1 MVNVE
6 SLEEGDI
13 VYAAVPFHN
22 DGSFPGLEEDEL
34 MVPEGT
40 RGVLVARGH
49 VEHDPDRSI
58 LLVRFEDADKN
69 LGPPIGAWPEEL
81 RAEADLH

>member
-6 SLEEGDI
+6 SLEDGDI

-22 DGSFPGLEEDEL
+22 DGSIPGLEEDAL
-34 MVPEGT
+34 LAAEGS
-40 RGVLVARGH
+40 RGVIVARGH
-49 VEHDPDRSI
+49 LEDNPDQSI
-58 LLVRFEDADKN
+58 LLVRFEDAEKN